1 MANVDK
7 TQRFNMYLSQTLV
20 DGLDVLGDQINVP
33 KNSLINVAIA
43 KLLLDMKVVD
53 NLDEA
58 NIEERKPVLKETE
71 YCELLEQGRL
81 VTKDQISTIE
91 KIKVKSTGQNE
102 IRFAYYKLNKNNN
115 ERLILRPLDLNETE
129 LLQLFIDAVNKEVFS
144 SNFRN
149 TLKGIL

>member
-1 MANVDK
+1 MSKAEN

-20 DGLDVLGDQINVP
+20 DGLDVLSEQICVP

-43 KLLLDMKVVD
+43 KLLLDMRVVD

-58 NIEERKPVLKETE
+58 NVEARKPVLKETE
-71 YCELLEQGRL
+71 YCELIEQGKL
-81 VTKDQISTIE
+81 VNKDQISTIE
-91 KIKVKSTGQNE
+91 KIKVKSTGEEE

-115 ERLILRPLDLNETE
+115 ERLILRPLDLSETE
-129 LLQLFIDAVNKEVFS
+129 LLQLFVDSINKGVFS

-149 TLKGIL
+149 TLKGML